1 MLEILGVEP
10 GSIAEEL
17 ELEAGDCLLTVNG
30 RPVRDLLDYQLYE
43 ADEELLLEVRKK
55 DGQLW
60 DLELD
65 KDAPEPL
72 GLHFEHPEPT
82 QCGNNCLFC
91 FVHQLPR
98 GMRPSLYVKDEDYRF
113 SYLYGAYVTLSNVG
127 EAQIERIIEQR
138 LSPLYVSV
146 HATEEQLRERL
157 LGRRGPPILE
167 LLRRLTAAGIELHT
181 QIVLCPGLND
191 GPTLERTVT
200 DLQELWPGV
209 RTLAVVPVGLT
220 GYRQRLP
227 ELRPPTAEESRD
239 ILETLGAYQQRF
251 LEATGTRFVFAAD
264 ELYLK
269 AGWDLPP
276 LGDYEDLAQIE
287 NGVGL
292 LAQFR
297 EEAREVL
304 DEAPPLGPLEV
315 STLTGASAHG
325 EVGQFVTALAEATR
339 TTIHLY
345 PVKNE
350 FFGGHVS
357 VTGLLTGADLV
368 RALKDRALGSV
379 LLVPEV
385 LLREGEELLL
395 DDLTLVDL
403 ERELGVP
410 VRPMAASPWG
420 LLTALEDLAAA
431 SGNPELL

>member
-1 MLEILGVEP
+1 MLEILAVEP

-157 LGRRGPPILE
+157 LGRRGPPVLE

-191 GPTLERTVT
+191 GPVLERTVT

-227 ELRPPTAEESRD
+227 ELRPPTAEESRN
-239 ILETLGAYQQRF
+239 ILEMLGAFQQQF
-251 LEATGTRFVFAAD
+251 LAATGTRFVFAAD

-269 AGWDLPP
+269 AGRDLPP
-276 LGDYEDLAQIE
+276 LCDYEDLAQIE

-297 EEAREVL
+297 DEAREVL
-304 DEAPPLGPLEV
+304 AEAAPLGPLEV

-325 EVGQFVTALAEATR
+325 EVGRFVAALAEATG
-339 TTIHLY
+339 TTIHLH
-345 PVKNE
+345 PVENE
-350 FFGGHVS
+350 FFGGQVS

-368 RALKDRALGSV
+368 RGLKDRALGSV

-385 LLREGEELLL
+385 LLKEGEDLLL

-403 ERELGVP
+403 EREFGVP

-420 LLTALEDLAAA
+420 LLSALEDLAVDP
-431 SGNPELL
+431 GKPELL